1 MDAGTESENSIAE
14 TESVTTDMVNA
25 LVAHAEAA
33 AEYAV
38 AKRLDTPA
46 EIQGAQARKEAA
58 ERNMKR
64 IASTVD
70 R

>member
-1 MDAGTESENSIAE
+1 M
-14 TESVTTDMVNA
+14 TTDMVNA

-38 AKRLDTPA
+38 AKRFDTPE
-46 EIQGAQARKEAA
+46 EIQRAQARKEAA